1 MRRTQTLKNIF
12 FYLIMPE
19 NTTEAG
25 GLDNP
30 LAKPALSGR
39 QAWLGPLKTVFWA
52 AMAVVGPVLFFTLSA

>member
-1 MRRTQTLKNIF
+1 MRRAQVLKDIL
-12 FYLIMPE
+12 FYLFMPE

-25 GLDNP
+25 GRDNP
-30 LAKPALSGR
+30 LAYPALSGR